1 MPKKLELSPSVSII
15 IAGLV
20 IAAAILFVNFTPS
33 PTEAG
38 GTGAVPTS
46 TSVPRPTAD
55 DHILGSP
62 EAPVVLIEYSDF
74 QCVYCS
80 MVYPTIKRLV
90 EESNGQIAWVMRNL
104 PLDSIHPEARP
115 AALAAEC
122 IAEQLGNDG
131 WWAFADDMFTNQDNL
146 GNARYLSLAG
156 SLGADTAKYLS
167 CVSSRKYNQKL
178 DDQSAEA
185 QVAGGQGTPFT
196 IVYGHGAQVPLSG
209 ALPEAQWRSVI
220 KAVQARQQ

>member
-1 MPKKLELSPSVSII
+1 MQP
-15 IAGLV
+15 
-20 IAAAILFVNFTPS
+20 
-33 PTEAG
+33 
-38 GTGAVPTS
+38 GTTVADTGAGAVPGS
-46 TSVPRPTAD
+46 VSVPKPTAD
-55 DHILGSP
+55 DHIMGSP
-62 EAPVVLIEYSDF
+62 DAPIVLIEYSDF
-74 QCVYCS
+74 QCIYCS
-80 MVYPTIKRLV
+80 MVYPTIKKIV
-90 EESNGQIAWVMRNL
+90 DESNGQIAWVMRNL

-115 AALAAEC
+115 AGLAAEC

-131 WWAFADDMFTNQDNL
+131 WWAFAEDMFNNQKDM
-146 GNARYLSLAG
+146 GNARYLALAG
-156 SLGADTAKYLS
+156 SLGADTTKYLS
-167 CVSSRKYNQKL
+167 CVSSKKYNQKL